1 MMLAEDLFRC
11 ARVILINLPCSF
23 SQEVPG
29 EGSLAKQ
36 GNQEQERL
44 GRGNGSSQPGLLRG
58 GDDGGVVLAGK
69 VWTERSTVSLIV
81 RK

>member
-29 EGSLAKQ
+29 GGSLGKQ

-44 GRGNGSSQPGLLRG
+44 GRGNRSSQPGLLRG
-58 GDDGGVVLAGK
+58 GDGGGVVLTGK
-69 VWTERSTVSLIV
+69 VWTERSTVSLIG